1 MRVFVLE
8 DDAYRIERFHEE
20 CRTEGHDLTLTD
32 HLTGA
37 RGAYSLYTGPYDR
50 VYLDHDLGQ
59 RQFVDSADEETGA
72 AFVRWMPKATDL
84 DQPEIIVHSYN
95 PDGAR
100 EMVRGLREK
109 GYRHV
114 VAWPFGD
121 AVLNTLRSS

>member
-1 MRVFVLE
+1 MPNG
-8 DDAYRIERFHEE
+8 
-20 CRTEGHDLTLTD
+20 GHDLTLTD

-84 DQPEIIVHSYN
+84 DQPLIVVHSYN

-100 EMVRGLREK
+100 EMVRTLRDK
-109 GYRHV
+109 GYMRV
-114 VAWPFGD
+114 IIWPFCQSILD
-121 AVLNTLRSS
+121 LLQQQED